1 MPMPMP
7 RPDQP
12 PGDRTVPRRTRGSTC
27 GRDRSSD
34 TAVAMRP
41 EIIGSVTDPFFTI
54 KGDKPRHE
62 GSGLWMV
69 QRLSMA
75 AKARWRL
82 RPAIAEAR
90 WSGSS
95 VAVGTQSIVP
105 DRDGV
110 FPAGRQRRSR
120 PRLENRPICRR
131 KSSKSRRIRIVRI
144 SLNRKRNLTGHHSVF
159 DRHKDRTLTCNG

>member
-1 MPMPMP
+1 MRSMPMP

-12 PGDRTVPRRTRGSTC
+12 PGDRTVLRRTRGSTC

-34 TAVAMRP
+34 TAVACDQR
-41 EIIGSVTDPFFTI
+41 S
-54 KGDKPRHE
+54 
-62 GSGLWMV
+62 SGV
-69 QRLSMA
+69 SPTLSSPSRGQ
-75 AKARWRL
+75 AKARGL
-82 RPAIAEAR
+82 GFVDGSAPIHGCKGKVEIETAIAEAR

-131 KSSKSRRIRIVRI
+131 KSSKSRLIRIVRI
-144 SLNRKRNLTGHHSVF
+144 SLNRKRNF
-159 DRHKDRTLTCNG
+159 DGSPLGFRPS